1 MTGSPIFLLGYD
13 LADEAASG
21 HSSRAGWPVYKT
33 RMSSGMV
40 PDTATRPA
48 LATAPA
54 QDSC

>member
-21 HSSRAGWPVYKT
+21 HSSRAGWPVYET

-54 QDSC
+54 QDWC